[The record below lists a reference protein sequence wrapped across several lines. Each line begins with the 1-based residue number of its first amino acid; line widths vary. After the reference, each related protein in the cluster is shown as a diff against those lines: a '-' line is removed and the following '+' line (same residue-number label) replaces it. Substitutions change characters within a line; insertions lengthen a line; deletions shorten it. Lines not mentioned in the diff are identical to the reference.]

1 MSLKLLIKFYS
12 LLEYNNKYE
21 NIPLG
26 FLFIKK
32 IIFLLSHFSI
42 LIVGCFRIYLTFTL
56 FEIIYIYQ
64 QL

>member
-32 IIFLLSHFSI
+32 IIFSLSHFSI

>member
-32 IIFLLSHFSI
+32 NNI
-42 LIVGCFRIYLTFTL
+42 LIK
-56 FEIIYIYQ
+56 
-64 QL
+64 

>member
-32 IIFLLSHFSI
+32 IFLLSHFSI